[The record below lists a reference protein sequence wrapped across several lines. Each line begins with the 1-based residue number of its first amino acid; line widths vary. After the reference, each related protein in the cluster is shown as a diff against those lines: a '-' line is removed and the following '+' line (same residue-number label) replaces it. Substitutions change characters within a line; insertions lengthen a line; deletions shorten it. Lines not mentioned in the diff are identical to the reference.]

1 MDGSLNCA
9 VFSWNTSKT
18 VDLSITPSFVHLY
31 CKVKKVFLRERER
44 ERERERCIP
53 SNKSLDTLGVYLVLL
68 TVSVQYKVV
77 SEGLVFPQHYL
88 RLA

>member
-44 ERERERCIP
+44 ERERDAYPATSP
-53 SNKSLDTLGVYLVLL
+53 SIHWEYISSCSLSVSNTKSYVKAL
-68 TVSVQYKVV
+68 S
-77 SEGLVFPQHYL
+77 FPNTI
-88 RLA
+88 